1 MTNRDRPFVNG
12 PFDKGKRRKLE
23 CYELCALL
31 AGRSLLTGR
40 AIDYMKVSF
49 LVLVSEGRTRLGWQ
63 IYQ

>member
-12 PFDKGKRRKLE
+12 PFDKGERRKPIE

-40 AIDYMKVSF
+40 AIDYMKVTF
-49 LVLVSEGRTRLGWQ
+49 LV
-63 IYQ
+63 